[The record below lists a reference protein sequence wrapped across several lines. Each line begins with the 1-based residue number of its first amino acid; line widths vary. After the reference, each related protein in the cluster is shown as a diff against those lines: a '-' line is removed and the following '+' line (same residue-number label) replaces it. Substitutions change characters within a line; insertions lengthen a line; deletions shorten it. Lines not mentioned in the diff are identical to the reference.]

1 MIYDCMLESK
11 HKSNGIADSVLP
23 TAERCVVQY
32 VVQDMS
38 YIIMLTIKAFR
49 DM

>member
-1 MIYDCMLESK
+1 MLERK

-23 TAERCVVQY
+23 TAERY